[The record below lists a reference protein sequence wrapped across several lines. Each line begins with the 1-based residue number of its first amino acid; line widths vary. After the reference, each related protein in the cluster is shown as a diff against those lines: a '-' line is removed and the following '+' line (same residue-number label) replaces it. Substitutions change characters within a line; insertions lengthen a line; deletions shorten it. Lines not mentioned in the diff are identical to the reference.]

1 MIKQLPTKVKTYNLI
16 NLPIGIDF
24 PYFSQTLQPTRTNN
38 MTIDIIGAGI
48 GGLTTAIAL
57 EQKGI
62 NIRIFERSE
71 QIKAV
76 GAGIILANNAMQV
89 YEKLGLRK
97 IIEENGNPISS
108 MNITKS
114 NLKPLSKIDLSYF
127 EQKHNIKNIAIH
139 RGKLQQILI
148 DRLNTKIELKHKLIS
163 IDKKA
168 NAYSLKFE
176 NGKQIQSSTILG
188 ADGLNSIVR
197 QNILPNNSIRNA
209 NQICWRGITDFNLPI
224 KFRNELNEAWGK
236 SERFGFVQI
245 AENKVYWYALKSFK
259 KNKNE
264 FSINNLEQYFIDY
277 NSVIKDIIKSTKK
290 EQINT
295 AEISDLK
302 PTNIWHKEN
311 VCLIGDSAHATTPN
325 MGQGACQAIEDAFVL
340 SECIDK
346 YEITKA
352 FTEYQKLRLPKA
364 HQVVKASWLVG
375 KLAHLKNPLLIG
387 LRNQMLR
394 LTPSSVNRKQNEQIF
409 QLAEIEQR

>member
-1 MIKQLPTKVKTYNLI
+1 MI
-16 NLPIGIDF
+16 
-24 PYFSQTLQPTRTNN
+24 
-38 MTIDIIGAGI
+38 IDIIGAGI

-62 NIRIFERSE
+62 KTRIFEQAE
-71 QIKAV
+71 KIKPV

-127 EQKHNIKNIAIH
+127 EQKHNTKNIAIH

-148 DRLNTKIELKHKLIS
+148 DQLESTKINLDFKLTS
-163 IDKKA
+163 IVENA
-168 NAYSLKFE
+168 NGYDLKFE
-176 NGKQIQSSTILG
+176 NGEQIQSSTVLG

-197 QNILPNNSIRNA
+197 QNLFPNNSVRNA
-209 NQICWRGITDFNLPI
+209 NQICWRGVTEYELPT

-259 KNKNE
+259 NNMNE
-264 FSINNLEQYFIDY
+264 FSINDLEQYFSDY
-277 NSVIKDIIKSTKK
+277 NSEIQDIIKSAKK

-302 PTNIWHKEN
+302 PTNIWYKEN

-340 SECIDK
+340 SECLDK
-346 YEITKA
+346 YGITKA
-352 FTEYQKLRLPKA
+352 FFEYQKLRLPKA

-375 KLAHLKNPLLIG
+375 KMAHLSNPILIG

-394 LTPSSVNRKQNEQIF
+394 LTPSFVNRKQNEQIF
-409 QLAEIEQR
+409 QLAKI

>member
-1 MIKQLPTKVKTYNLI
+1 MN
-16 NLPIGIDF
+16 
-24 PYFSQTLQPTRTNN
+24 
-38 MTIDIIGAGI
+38 IDIIGAGI

-62 NIRIFERSE
+62 KTRIFEQAER
-71 QIKAV
+71 IKPV
-76 GAGIILANNAMQV
+76 GAGIILANNAMQI

-97 IIEENGNPISS
+97 VIEENGNPISS

-114 NLKPLSKIDLSYF
+114 NLKPLSKIDLTYF
-127 EQKHNIKNIAIH
+127 ERKHNTKNIAIH
-139 RGKLQQILI
+139 RGTLQQILI
-148 DRLNTKIELKHKLIS
+148 DKLKSTKINLNHKLTS
-163 IDKKA
+163 IVE
-168 NAYSLKFE
+168 NTNGYYLKFE
-176 NGKQIQSSTILG
+176 NGEQIQSSTVLG

-197 QNILPNNSIRNA
+197 QNIFPNNTIRKA
-209 NQICWRGITDFNLPI
+209 NQICWRGITECELPI

-236 SERFGFVQI
+236 SERFGFVQV

-259 KNKNE
+259 KSKNE
-264 FSINNLEQYFIDY
+264 FSINDLEQYFGDY

-290 EQINT
+290 EHINT

-302 PTNIWHKEN
+302 PTNIWFKEN

-340 SECIDK
+340 SECLHK

-352 FTEYQKLRLPKA
+352 FSEYQKLRLPKA

-375 KLAHLKNPLLIG
+375 KMAHLKNPILIG

-394 LTPSSVNRKQNEQIF
+394 LTPTSVNRKQNEQIF
-409 QLAEIEQR
+409 QLAEI

>member
-1 MIKQLPTKVKTYNLI
+1 MRFVPRICLCVSCWFVAPYCPTFHIPVRYHQLERKFMN
-16 NLPIGIDF
+16 
-24 PYFSQTLQPTRTNN
+24 
-38 MTIDIIGAGI
+38 IDIIGAGI

-62 NIRIFERSE
+62 KTRIFEQAE
-71 QIKAV
+71 HIKEV

-97 IIEENGNPISS
+97 VIEENGNPISS

-127 EQKHNIKNIAIH
+127 EQKHNTKNIAIH

-148 DRLNTKIELKHKLIS
+148 DKLKSNKINLDHKLTS
-163 IDKKA
+163 IVKNENGYDL
-168 NAYSLKFE
+168 NFE
-176 NGKQIQSSTILG
+176 NGNKIQSSTVLG

-197 QNILPNNSIRNA
+197 QNIFPNNSIRNA
-209 NQICWRGITDFNLPI
+209 NQICWRGVTEYELPV
-224 KFRNELNEAWGK
+224 KYRNELNEAWGK

-259 KNKNE
+259 KNKSE
-264 FSINNLEQYFIDY
+264 FSINDLHQYFSSY
-277 NSVIKDIIKSTKK
+277 NSIIKDIINSTKK
-290 EQINT
+290 EQVNT

-302 PTNIWHKEN
+302 PTNTWFKGN

-325 MGQGACQAIEDAFVL
+325 MGQGACQAIEDAYVF
-340 SECIDK
+340 SECLNK
-346 YEITKA
+346 YSITK
-352 FTEYQKLRLPKA
+352 TLSEYQKLRLPKA
-364 HQVVKASWLVG
+364 HQVVKTSWIVG
-375 KLAHLKNPLLIG
+375 KMAHLSNPILIG

-409 QLAEIEQR
+409 QLAKI

>member
-1 MIKQLPTKVKTYNLI
+1 MIV
-16 NLPIGIDF
+16 
-24 PYFSQTLQPTRTNN
+24 
-38 MTIDIIGAGI
+38 DIIGAGI

-62 NIRIFERSE
+62 KTRIFEQTE
-71 QIKAV
+71 QIRPV

-97 IIEENGNPISS
+97 IIEQNGNPISS

-114 NLKPLSKIDLSYF
+114 NLKPLTKIDLSYF
-127 EQKHNIKNIAIH
+127 EQKHKTKNIAIH
-139 RGKLQQILI
+139 RGTLQQILI
-148 DRLNTKIELKHKLIS
+148 KELKSTPINLNHKLTS
-163 IDKKA
+163 IA
-168 NAYSLKFE
+168 ENTNGYYLKFD
-176 NGKQIQSSTILG
+176 NGEQIQSSTVLG

-197 QNILPNNSIRNA
+197 QHLFPNNSIRNT
-209 NQICWRGITDFNLPI
+209 NQICWRGITEYKLPI

-236 SERFGFVQI
+236 TERFGFVQI
-245 AENKVYWYALKSFK
+245 AKNKVYWYALKSFK
-259 KNKNE
+259 KSKNE
-264 FSINNLEQYFIDY
+264 FSINDLEHYFSKY
-277 NSVIKDIIKSTKK
+277 NSVIKEVLKTTKK

-302 PTNIWHKEN
+302 PTNIWYKEN

-346 YEITKA
+346 YGITKA
-352 FTEYQKLRLPKA
+352 FSEYQKLRLPKA
-364 HQVVKASWLVG
+364 HQIVNASWLLG
-375 KLAHLKNPLLIG
+375 KVAHLKNPILIG

-409 QLAEIEQR
+409 QLAEI

>member
-1 MIKQLPTKVKTYNLI
+1 MN
-16 NLPIGIDF
+16 
-24 PYFSQTLQPTRTNN
+24 
-38 MTIDIIGAGI
+38 IDIIGAGI

-57 EQKGI
+57 EKKGI
-62 NIRIFERSE
+62 KTRVFEQAE
-71 QIKAV
+71 QIKPV

-114 NLKPLSKIDLSYF
+114 NLKPLSRIDLSYF
-127 EQKHNIKNIAIH
+127 ERRHNIKNIAIH

-148 DRLNTKIELKHKLIS
+148 NRLKPTKIELNHKLTS
-163 IDKKA
+163 IEKNTND
-168 NAYSLKFE
+168 YSLKFE
-176 NGKQIQSSTILG
+176 NGNQIQSSIILG

-209 NQICWRGITDFNLPI
+209 NQICWRGVTECELPI

-264 FSINNLEQYFIDY
+264 FSLNNLEQYFADY

-302 PTNIWHKEN
+302 PTSIWYKEN
-311 VCLIGDSAHATTPN
+311 VGLIGDSAHATTPN

-340 SECIDK
+340 SECLNK

-352 FTEYQKLRLPKA
+352 FSEYQKLRLPKA

-375 KLAHLKNPLLIG
+375 KMAHFKNPLLIG
-387 LRNQMLR
+387 FRNQMLR
-394 LTPSSVNRKQNEQIF
+394 LVPSSVNRKQNEQIF
-409 QLAEIEQR
+409 QLAEI